1 MNTED
6 AIDAGYDL
14 ANQNSVALWGIGAFF
29 FTLIVLL
36 VVHLR
41 SPKLPVE
48 LAAQVESDDLPLF
61 ERAYVERLK
70 QRQVRA
76 AWIGAIFPIAIGIFI
91 LMAMVLFGVMAGMSG
106 I

>member
-1 MNTED
+1 MNTGD

-76 AWIGAIFPIAIGIFI
+76 AWIGAIISFAIGIFI
-91 LMAMVLFGVMAGMSG
+91 FTSLALLSMTLSMSG